1 MLHYA
6 PYGVVERALGQ
17 IAALDCVR
25 TRPVLL
31 RVEDVG

>member
-6 PYGVVERALGQ
+6 PYGVVGRALGQ